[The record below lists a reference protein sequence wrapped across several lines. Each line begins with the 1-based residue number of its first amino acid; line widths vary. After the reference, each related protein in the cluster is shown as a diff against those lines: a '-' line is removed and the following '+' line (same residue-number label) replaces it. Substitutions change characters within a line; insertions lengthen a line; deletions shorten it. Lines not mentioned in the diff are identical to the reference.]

1 MQVVN
6 YTEFRR
12 SMKAKLDQVSDDGD
26 TVIINRS
33 ENKNVVLISLR
44 EYNSLKETLHLLSS
58 EKNRKRLVDAIER
71 TNRGDFEIHDLID
84 DEA

>member
-26 TVIINRS
+26 IVIINRS
-33 ENKNVVLISLR
+33 ESKNVVLISLR

-58 EKNRKRLVDAIER
+58 ENNRNRLISAVDRANKGE
-71 TNRGDFEIHDLID
+71 FESHDLI
-84 DEA
+84 EG

>member
-26 TVIINRS
+26 TIIINRS
-33 ENKNVVLISLR
+33 QEKNVVMISLR

-58 EKNRKRLVDAIER
+58 ENNRSRLMSAVDRA
-71 TNRGDFEIHDLID
+71 NRGDYETHDLL
-84 DEA
+84 EAE

>member
-12 SMKAKLDQVSDDGD
+12 SMKARLDQVSDDGD
-26 TVIINRS
+26 MVIINRS

-58 EKNRKRLVDAIER
+58 EKNRDRLINAIER
-71 TNRGDFEIHDLID
+71 ANRGEVESHDLI
-84 DEA
+84 EE

>member
-58 EKNRKRLVDAIER
+58 EKNRNRLMSAVDRADRGEFESHTLIE
-71 TNRGDFEIHDLID
+71 D
-84 DEA
+84 

>member
-1 MQVVN
+1 MQVLN

-44 EYNSLKETLHLLSS
+44 EYNSLKETLHLFSS
-58 EKNRKRLVDAIER
+58 EQNRDRLIKAVDRA
-71 TNRGDFEIHDLID
+71 NRGEFENHPLL
-84 DEA
+84 DE

>member
-6 YTEFRR
+6 YSEFRR

-26 TVIINRS
+26 TVIVSRS

-58 EKNRKRLVDAIER
+58 EKNRDRLMSAVDRA
-71 TNRGDFEIHDLID
+71 NRGEYEIRDLI
-84 DEA
+84 ENQ

>member
-58 EKNRKRLVDAIER
+58 EKNRNRLMSAIDRADQGE
-71 TNRGDFEIHDLID
+71 FESHPLIED
-84 DEA
+84 

>member
-44 EYNSLKETLHLLSS
+44 EYNSLNETLHLLSS
-58 EKNRKRLVDAIER
+58 EKNRNRLMEAVKRANQGEFESHNLIE
-71 TNRGDFEIHDLID
+71 D
-84 DEA
+84 